1 MKKPVKIIGWILL
14 VLMILAGII
23 FAGFLYLSKYKPEV
37 LIGYSYAD
45 WVKPFP
51 AYRVIGNVYYVGGRD
66 LAVYLLTT
74 PQGHILINSNFE
86 FSVPQIQKSV
96 EDLGFKFSD
105 IKVLL
110 ISHAHIDHCGGSAK
124 IKKLTGAQYMVMDA
138 DVPAV
143 EDGGRSDFQTGNNP
157 MISFPATRVDRVLH
171 DGEKVEFGSMTLTAL
186 LTPGH
191 ARGTTTWTFDVI
203 DGGKT
208 YKVIIAGSTTVN
220 PGYKLVNNAK
230 YPQIADDY
238 KRSFVV
244 LKSLPCDVF
253 LGGHQAEYGM
263 IEKYARL
270 KNGATN
276 PFIDPEGYKAY
287 IARREQTF
295 LEKLR
300 IQYSQ
305 STDAD

>member
-1 MKKPVKIIGWILL
+1 MKKLVKIIGWSFLAL
-14 VLMILAGII
+14 SILAGIV
-23 FAGFLYLSKYKPEV
+23 FAGLWYVSKYKPEV
-37 LIGYSYAD
+37 LVGFVNAD

-51 AYRVIGNVYYVGGRD
+51 AHHVIGNVYYVGGRD

-74 PQGHILINSNFE
+74 PQGHILINGNFE
-86 FSVPQIQKSV
+86 FSVPQIQKSI
-96 EDLGFKFSD
+96 EDLGFKLSD
-105 IKVLL
+105 IKILL

-138 DVPAV
+138 DVPEV
-143 EDGGRSDFQTGNNP
+143 EDGGRSDFQSGNNP
-157 MISFPATRVDRVLH
+157 LASFPVTKVDRILH
-171 DGEKVEFGSMTLTAL
+171 DSDKVEFGDMTLTAH

-191 ARGTTTWTFDVI
+191 TRGATTWTFDVI

-208 YKVIIAGSTTVN
+208 YKVIIAGSTNVN
-220 PGYKLVNNAK
+220 PGYILVNNTQ

-253 LGGHQAEYGM
+253 LGGHAAEYDM

-270 KNGATN
+270 KAGGDN
-276 PFIDPEGYKAY
+276 PFIDAEGYKAY
-287 IARREQTF
+287 VAKREQAF

-300 IQYSQ
+300 IQLESK
-305 STDAD
+305 

>member
-1 MKKPVKIIGWILL
+1 MKKPVKIIGWSLL
-14 VLMILAGII
+14 ALLILAGII
-23 FAGFLYLSKYKPEV
+23 FTGLWYLSKYKPEV
-37 LIGYSYAD
+37 LVGLTYAD

-51 AYRVIGNVYYVGGRD
+51 AYHVIGNVYYVGGRD

-86 FSVPQIQKSV
+86 FSVPQIQKSI

-105 IKVLL
+105 IKILL

-138 DVPAV
+138 DVSGV
-143 EDGGRSDFQTGNNP
+143 EDGGRIDVQTGNKP
-157 MISFPATRVDRVLH
+157 LMTFPATKVDRALH
-171 DGEKVEFGSMTLTAL
+171 DGDKVEFGGMTLTAH

-191 ARGTTTWTFDVI
+191 TQGSTTWTFDVI

-208 YKVIIAGSTTVN
+208 YRVAIAGSTNVN
-220 PGYKLVNNAK
+220 PGYKLVNNTK
-230 YPQIADDY
+230 YPQITDDY
-238 KRSFVV
+238 KRSFAV

-253 LGGHQAEYGM
+253 LGGHAGEYGM
-263 IEKYARL
+263 IEKHDRL
-270 KNGATN
+270 KDGGDN
-276 PFIDPEGYKAY
+276 PFIDAEGYKTY
-287 IARREQTF
+287 IAKREQTF

-300 IQYSQ
+300 IQSTQ
-305 STDAD
+305 SADTN